1 VQSILWGWA
10 IMSSIMGATILT
22 AEMEL
27 QIIDEVSLGERSL
40 RAICR
45 EIGISHTSFLDHVRE
60 NQQLADQYTR
70 AKEIGDDLA
79 FDHLRELQTMEPER
93 GKFGV
98 DPGWV
103 AWKRQQ
109 VDTLKWELSKRHP
122 RKYGE
127 RVAVE
132 HSGEIDLAG
141 RLAAAEKR
149 IGPKE

>member
-1 VQSILWGWA
+1 VLMRVA
-10 IMSSIMGATILT
+10 VLT
-22 AEMEL
+22 SEMES

-45 EIGISHTSFLDHVRE
+45 DLGISHTSFIDHV
-60 NQQLADQYTR
+60 NKSQQLADQYAR
-70 AKEIGDDLA
+70 AKEVGDDLA

-109 VDTLKWELSKRHP
+109 VDTLKWELSKRCP
-122 RKYGE
+122 KKYGDKIT
-127 RVAVE
+127 
-132 HSGEIDLAG
+132 HAG
-141 RLAAAEKR
+141 DSDQPLELIVRR
-149 IGPKE
+149 IGPKGE

>member
-1 VQSILWGWA
+1 
-10 IMSSIMGATILT
+10 MGELILT
-22 AEMEL
+22 PEL
-27 QIIDEVSLGERSL
+27 EQEVIYQVGLGEKSL

-45 EIGISHTSFLDHVRE
+45 ELGFSHYAFLNHVRE
-60 NQQLADQYTR
+60 NEQLANQYTR

-79 FDHLRELQTMEPER
+79 FDYLRELQTMEPER

-109 VDTLKWELSKRHP
+109 VDTLKWELSKRNP

-127 RVAVE
+127 ALKVSGDPEQPLEVVIRRVGAKQE
-132 HSGEIDLAG
+132 
-141 RLAAAEKR
+141 
-149 IGPKE
+149 